1 MSGTVVAMLNY
12 ADRTDNKFIAFICIY
27 MYNIHTTWTFEW
39 DIRKELE
46 NIAKHRITFGTAIEI
61 FSDPKVIHLEDE
73 GHSSVENRFYAVG
86 KTLKGEVVTVRYT
99 TRGNVIRIFGAAK
112 WRKWRKY
119 YERENSGSK

>member
-1 MSGTVVAMLNY
+1 
-12 ADRTDNKFIAFICIY
+12 
-27 MYNIHTTWTFEW
+27 MYNIPTSLIFEW

-46 NIAKHRITFGTAIEI
+46 NIAKHKITFRTAVEI

-73 GHSSVENRFYAVG
+73 GHSSIEDRFYAVG
-86 KTLKGEVVTVRYT
+86 KTLKGDIITVRYT
-99 TRGNVIRIFGAAK
+99 TRGNVVRIFGAAK